1 MAQSSVNLKLL
12 IDTQTKRVLFAEA
25 GKDYVD
31 FLFHILSVPVGTVM
45 SILKKHENV
54 GSLANLYRS
63 VENLDESYVQPKQ
76 SKGALLKPMTPIS
89 SPGVPLLDLK
99 DASTAMKLYKC
110 THCSN
115 YVTQDQNA
123 ECPGCK
129 RKMTQSM
136 TNVVV
141 PPITSGDGGFV
152 KGVVTYMVMDDL
164 VVTPLSSISSITLL
178 HKFQVKDLGVLE
190 EKVVNFGRDEV

>member
-1 MAQSSVNLKLL
+1 
-12 IDTQTKRVLFAEA
+12 
-25 GKDYVD
+25 
-31 FLFHILSVPVGTVM
+31 
-45 SILKKHENV
+45 
-54 GSLANLYRS
+54 
-63 VENLDESYVQPKQ
+63 
-76 SKGALLKPMTPIS
+76 
-89 SPGVPLLDLK
+89 
-99 DASTAMKLYKC
+99 
-110 THCSN
+110 
-115 YVTQDQNA
+115 
-123 ECPGCK
+123 
-129 RKMTQSM
+129 MTQSM